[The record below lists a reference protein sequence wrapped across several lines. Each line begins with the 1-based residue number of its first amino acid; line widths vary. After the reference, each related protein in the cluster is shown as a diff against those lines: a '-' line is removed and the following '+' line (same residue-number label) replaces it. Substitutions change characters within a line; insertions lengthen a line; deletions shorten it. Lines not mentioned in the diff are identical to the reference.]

1 MRRKSEN
8 CKLKKYKDEKM
19 QSELYE
25 KLDEEN
31 HRWLQCNIEP
41 KKVASIIA
49 GQEQVVETMA

>member
-8 CKLKKYKDEKM
+8 CKLKKYKDKKM

-31 HRWLQCNIEP
+31 HRWLQCNIEL